1 MADNSYL
8 KSILGELKFTDL
20 EEGIEN
26 LMKWASQEKIEPS
39 LTNWIQS
46 TV

>member
-8 KSILGELKFTDL
+8 KSILGELKFTEL
-20 EEGIEN
+20 EKGIEN
-26 LMKWASQEKIEPS
+26 LMEWARQEKIKPS